1 MEAFHSEIQKMRAQ
15 ENPTR
20 RDPFGDVSSS
30 TREEGA
36 TPRVMSEDF
45 CIMKLFN
52 GLTLSVKTFPSY
64 ASVQLFR
71 LALKSLWVPRYF
83 PPESKAVA
91 LEIWSTV
98 KADLETIFKE
108 SSWLDEKSKKRMI
121 EKLQAI
127 QFQGGYPDEILEKDK
142 MQSYHDKFWVEP
154 LEANSFIENQVNLF

>member
-1 MEAFHSEIQKMRAQ
+1 MEAFHSTIQKMRAQ

-52 GLTLSVKTFPSY
+52 TVNVGFSSVQL

-71 LALKSLWVPRYF
+71 LALKSLWVQRYF
-83 PPESKAVA
+83 PPESKAAA

-98 KADLETIFKE
+98 KADLETVFKE

-127 QFQGGYPDEILEKDK
+127 QFQGGYPDEILQKDK